1 MTIEGFYALS
11 VSANV
16 CREETYD
23 KKKVFKFKIYETIT
37 VTMNFITT
45 CTMALAIL
53 AQINGRRK
61 NFDEPILLNRQLIAL
76 TFISDIILCKTKI
89 SL

>member
-1 MTIEGFYALS
+1 
-11 VSANV
+11 
-16 CREETYD
+16 
-23 KKKVFKFKIYETIT
+23 
-37 VTMNFITT
+37 
-45 CTMALAIL
+45 MALAIL
-53 AQINGRRK
+53 IAQINGRRK